1 MFGHARMISHGLH
14 FVSPSQ
20 YDTKNNREYIK
31 WFFSIGYFERYF
43 NSNSDYL
50 ELLLSVYTEEDD
62 DDDYDDDESIF

>member
-1 MFGHARMISHGLH
+1 MPEWFQMDFVH

-43 NSNSDYL
+43 NSKSDYL
-50 ELLLSVYTEEDD
+50 ELLLSVYFQTNV
-62 DDDYDDDESIF
+62 